1 MKVTDFLKGREVE
14 RQAVTRYINR
24 HEEIFKG
31 HTEKVGKEIE
41 LDSVAVEEL
50 EKVYPLPKP
59 VTLINGVP
67 HEEFIRVQNEL
78 IMAQKVV
85 GELQNRLLEAQE
97 QIATAKA
104 TELLLEDKTQR
115 ISDLEAKAEAD
126 KDEIK
131 ALQEALAT
139 ERLELEKER
148 SKSWVQKLLGK

>member
-24 HEEIFKG
+24 HEEIFKE
-31 HTEKVGKEIE
+31 HTKKIGKEIE
-41 LDSVAVEEL
+41 LDADAVAEL

-59 VTLINGVP
+59 ITIVDGVS
-67 HEEFIRVQNEL
+67 HEDFIRVQNEL
-78 IMAQKVV
+78 IAIQQRMN
-85 GELQNRLLEAQE
+85 ELQSSLMDAQE
-97 QIATAKA
+97 MLATARA
-104 TELLLEDKTQR
+104 TEMLLEDRTKR
-115 ISDLEAKAEAD
+115 IAELEAREEA
-126 KDEIK
+126 KEQEIR